1 MLFMH
6 FPFHS
11 EEKLLRGF
19 LPTYSEKLNDLLVL
33 EMINHNRSLIKPFE
47 YIVNSAL
54 DNDPFSRYLD
64 GSTKDISST
73 DFYLDDISLA
83 DSSPKIF
90 PWRSDPQLIVPQQ
103 TVPQTDNFPKGINNW
118 CTSCMYVHLLLLAY
132 APF

>member
-19 LPTYSEKLNDLLVL
+19 MPTYSEKLTDLLVL
-33 EMINHNRSLIKPFE
+33 EMINHNRGLIKPLE

-64 GSTKDISST
+64 SSTKDISWT

-90 PWRSDPQLIVPQQ
+90 P
-103 TVPQTDNFPKGINNW
+103 
-118 CTSCMYVHLLLLAY
+118 
-132 APF
+132 